1 MPDIEKFTLFIY
13 VSIAVLCSGIQL
25 SYLERV
31 WCFQVLF
38 LSFCGG
44 PRAAFCPITE
54 ANTFWRLHPVS
65 LNLRT
70 HCGSGLRR
78 SPGPWVGAGDSPLH
92 SPQVTLPLAPGSF
105 LAGLCGSTDEGMK
118 GPLEALTPSLHSSAP
133 SSLGP
138 EDSRSVCPAQGCCL
152 LLRLWSLI
160 LTHCLIIDRI
170 QSQGF
175 KYLVKLMLP
184 GFLLAWASVYSSLLD
199 ISYLNTY

>member
-31 WCFQVLF
+31 WCFRVLF

-105 LAGLCGSTDEGMK
+105 LAGLCGSIDEGMK
-118 GPLEALTPSLHSSAP
+118 GPPLCTALPLPHWAPRTPTLSAQLRGAACSSGRDLL
-133 SSLGP
+133 SSLTA
-138 EDSRSVCPAQGCCL
+138 SL
-152 LLRLWSLI
+152 LI
-160 LTHCLIIDRI
+160 
-170 QSQGF
+170 
-175 KYLVKLMLP
+175 
-184 GFLLAWASVYSSLLD
+184 ASSLRA
-199 ISYLNTY
+199 LNIW